1 MIFTQE
7 KLDAIELHYILCTE
21 RTGSSLLS
29 LMLNLHSSILCPS
42 EEPFALYFWNTYKN
56 KIDWEEKDIINYVN
70 SFFTLAEKNTDLY
83 FSKKD
88 VFIKN
93 LLNHKSILNFERLV
107 KLTYLHFI
115 DVKDKSSITH
125 IVDKQIKYFFH
136 IPEIRK
142 LFPNAKFVVL
152 VRDVR
157 DNIVSKQN
165 RKLNGQSNPLF
176 LSYLWRDT
184 YRNIQY
190 LPANYTLVKYEDFVN
205 QPKVELERICTYLT
219 IDFQEK
225 MLETEGVFASFI
237 AQKENDVN
245 PEFIKHLKDFHSGL
259 ESKPS
264 QSKIGQYLRM
274 NSTEISEVN
283 WICKNELSIF
293 GYKLNDE
300 LKAPN
305 LFKQFYYSLLA
316 KCYRK
321 WLLELYRKIPL
332 SLKKW
337 IKKIKRKSNRP

>member
-1 MIFTQE
+1 MTFSKE
-7 KLDAIELHYILCTE
+7 KLDAIELHFILCTE

-29 LMLNLHSSILCPS
+29 LMLNLNSTILCPS

-56 KIDWEEKDIINYVN
+56 KTNWEEKEIINYVN
-70 SFFTLAEKNTDLY
+70 SFFMLAEKNTDLY
-83 FSKKD
+83 FSKKNI
-88 VFIKN
+88 FIEN
-93 LLNHKSILNFERLV
+93 LLNHKSILNFERIV

-136 IPEIRK
+136 IPELRK
-142 LFPNAKFVVL
+142 LFPNSKFVVL

-157 DNIVSKQN
+157 DNIISKQN
-165 RKLNGQSNPLF
+165 RKLNGRSNPLF

-184 YRNIQY
+184 YRNIKH
-190 LPANYTLVKYEDFVN
+190 LPTNYTLVKYEDFVS
-205 QPKVELERICTYLT
+205 QPRVELEKICTFLSV
-219 IDFQEK
+219 DFQEK

-237 AQKENDVN
+237 AQKEEDVN

-259 ESKPS
+259 DRKPS
-264 QSKIGQYLRM
+264 DSKIGQYEKM

-293 GYKLNDE
+293 GYQQTEETKV
-300 LKAPN
+300 PN
-305 LFKQFYYSLLA
+305 LLKRLYYSFLA

-321 WLLELYRKIPL
+321 WLLELYRNIPL
-332 SLKKW
+332 S
-337 IKKIKRKSNRP
+337 IKKLIKKMKIKSNKP